1 MTQTDVSTPWLT
13 PIFDKHVQSYQNSR
27 FAHGLLFT
35 GSAGLG
41 KFKLASK
48 LAKYLLCT
56 DKLSNDACGKC
67 HSCHLFEAN
76 NHLDFH
82 LLQSE
87 ANKAIG
93 IDQVRSLIDVL
104 NERPHLGENKVVV
117 IKDAQLLSTA
127 AANALLKTLE
137 EPQGNSYLILLART
151 HHQLM
156 PTLFSRVQH
165 SHVHSP
171 SDEALVEWLSL
182 QGTSVSDKGVLRQF
196 QNCPLALLNYLNA
209 LKAGEAT
216 DERRDCVEGLFALLN
231 RPESLFDFS
240 QFLAKDVE
248 SRLML
253 LFFMLHELHKIKLT
267 GLVLNKP
274 ALDNQTLTNQVLN
287 DDAVYAFALPQ
298 LQIWSE
304 QITLKALRI
313 VNDELLQTRASLIE
327 HSGLKKE
334 LLISALLIKIKNR
347 FKETTQC

>member
-1 MTQTDVSTPWLT
+1 MTAIDVSTPWLT

-41 KFKLASK
+41 KFKLASRI
-48 LAKYLLCT
+48 AKYLLCS
-56 DKLSNDACGKC
+56 DKLINSACGKC
-67 HSCHLFEAN
+67 HSCNLFGAN

-82 LLQSE
+82 LLESE

-93 IDQVRSLIDVL
+93 IDQVRCLIDVL
-104 NERPHLGENKVVV
+104 NERPHLGDNKVVV

-151 HHQLM
+151 HHQLI

-165 SHVHSP
+165 SHIDSP
-171 SDEALVEWLSL
+171 SDLELVNWLSQFGL
-182 QGTSVSDKGVLRQF
+182 SVTDKGVLRQF
-196 QNCPLALLNYLNA
+196 QNCPLLLLDY
-209 LKAGEAT
+209 LKAQQVGEAV
-216 DERRDCVEGLFALLN
+216 DERRNCVEGLFTLLQ

-253 LFFMLHELHKIKLT
+253 LFFMLHELHKIKFSE
-267 GLVLNKP
+267 
-274 ALDNQTLTNQVLN
+274 QVLN
-287 DDAVYAFALPQ
+287 NDAVYAFALPQ

-304 QITLKALRI
+304 QITLESLRI
-313 VNDELLQTRASLIE
+313 LNDELLQTRASLME

-347 FKETTQC
+347 FKETTPC

>member
-1 MTQTDVSTPWLT
+1 MVQSNVSTPWLNAT
-13 PIFDKHVQSYQNSR
+13 FDKHVQSYQNNR
-27 FAHGLLFT
+27 FAHALLFT

-41 KFKLASK
+41 KFKLASGI
-48 LAKYLLCT
+48 AKYLLCS
-56 DKLSNDACGKC
+56 DKLSSDACGKC
-67 HSCHLFEAN
+67 HSCHLFDAN

-87 ANKAIG
+87 NNKAIG
-93 IDQVRSLIDVL
+93 IDQVRSLIDLL

-137 EPQGNSYLILLART
+137 EPQGNSYLILLTRT

-165 SHVHSP
+165 THLHSP
-171 SDEALVEWLSL
+171 SDDALLDWLS
-182 QGTSVSDKGVLRQF
+182 QHGVSITDRGVLRQF
-196 QNCPLALLNYLNA
+196 QNCPLVLLNYLNA
-209 LKAGEAT
+209 LKEGETT
-216 DERRDCVEGLFALLN
+216 DERRNCIEGLFTLLN
-231 RPESLFDFS
+231 RPESLFEFS
-240 QFLAKDVE
+240 LFLSKEVE

-253 LFFMLHELHKIKLT
+253 LFFMLHEVHKIKLT
-267 GLVLNKP
+267 G
-274 ALDNQTLTNQVLN
+274 QVLN
-287 DDAVYAFALPQ
+287 DDAVFTFALPQ

-304 QITLKALRI
+304 QISLKSLRCL
-313 VNDELLQTRASLIE
+313 NDELLQTRALLTE

-347 FKETTQC
+347 FKEGSLC

>member
-1 MTQTDVSTPWLT
+1 MPVTDVTTPWLT
-13 PIFDKHVQSYQNSR
+13 PTFERLVQSYQNNR

-41 KFKLASK
+41 KFKLACNI
-48 LAKYLLCT
+48 AKYLLC
-56 DKLSNDACGKC
+56 SNNTSSDACGQC
-67 HSCHLFEAN
+67 HACHLFEAN

-93 IDQVRSLIDVL
+93 IEQVRALIDTL

-137 EPQGNSYLILLART
+137 EPQGNSYLILLSRT

-165 SHVHSP
+165 SHIHSP
-171 SDEALVEWLSL
+171 NDEALVDWLRI
-182 QGTSVSDKGVLRQF
+182 QGVSVSDKGVLRQF
-196 QNCPLALLNYLNA
+196 QNCPLILLNHLNA
-209 LKAGEAT
+209 LHAGEAE
-216 DERRDCVEGLFALLN
+216 DERRNCVEGLFALLN
-231 RPESLFDFS
+231 QHESLFAFS
-240 QFLAKDVE
+240 LFLSKDVE

-253 LFFMLHELHKIKLT
+253 LFFMLHEVHKIKLT
-267 GLVLNKP
+267 GEVLKE
-274 ALDNQTLTNQVLN
+274 
-287 DDAVYAFALPQ
+287 DAIYAFALPQ

-304 QITLKALRI
+304 QVTLKGLRTI
-313 VNDELLQTRASLIE
+313 IEELLQTRALLIE

-347 FKETTQC
+347 FKEDVVC